1 MSSNTRADTM
11 AASAPCAKLLAAFMG
26 LGCVIV
32 QKASSIQ
39 KDDEWRYNRTDF
51 QRKRKHCFRT
61 IISGKKEVIVNNS
74 NIPVVLYNMN

>member
-11 AASAPCAKLLAAFMG
+11 AASAPCAKKLLAAFMG

-61 IISGKKEVIVNNS
+61 IISGKKGS
-74 NIPVVLYNMN
+74 YCQ

>member
-11 AASAPCAKLLAAFMG
+11 AASAPCAKKLLAAFMG

-61 IISGKKEVIVNNS
+61 IISGKKGS
-74 NIPVVLYNMN
+74 YC

>member
-11 AASAPCAKLLAAFMG
+11 AASAPCAKKLLAAFMG

-39 KDDEWRYNRTDF
+39 KDDE
-51 QRKRKHCFRT
+51 RK
-61 IISGKKEVIVNNS
+61 V
-74 NIPVVLYNMN
+74 

>member
-11 AASAPCAKLLAAFMG
+11 AASAPCDKLLAAFMG

-39 KDDEWRYNRTDF
+39 KMMSGG
-51 QRKRKHCFRT
+51 
-61 IISGKKEVIVNNS
+61 IIALISSVNGNIASGQ
-74 NIPVVLYNMN
+74 

>member
-11 AASAPCAKLLAAFMG
+11 AASAPCAKKLLAAFMG
-26 LGCVIV
+26 LGCVIA

-39 KDDEWRYNRTDF
+39 KDDKWRYNCTDF

-61 IISGKKEVIVNNS
+61 IISGEKGS
-74 NIPVVLYNMN
+74 YCQ

>member
-32 QKASSIQ
+32 QKRLLFRKMMSGGIIALISSVNGNIASGQ
-39 KDDEWRYNRTDF
+39 
-51 QRKRKHCFRT
+51 
-61 IISGKKEVIVNNS
+61 
-74 NIPVVLYNMN
+74 